1 MTWHTQRAQLRRPVR
16 ARTSWYPRPPSMT
29 NMIFEDCLI
38 SSAHSGSSCSRRYL
52 AEPEYLA
59 RLSAAGGAA
68 AGVSAAAGVAS
79 GVSAEACDLGPAS
92 RPMCQSD
99 KSESRC
105 ETSTMNVTVVE
116 TSTTRRTSPAISL
129 VEPR

>member
-1 MTWHTQRAQLRRPVR
+1 MSINYYDKIPNNVNLANDRKLQRALEHWQPHFLKWWSDQGPKGFQSNDVYLRTAVGVD
-16 ARTSWYPRPPSMT
+16 AK
-29 NMIFEDCLI
+29 
-38 SSAHSGSSCSRRYL
+38 
-52 AEPEYLA
+52 
-59 RLSAAGGAA
+59 GA
-68 AGVSAAAGVAS
+68 VSAGVAS

-99 KSESRC
+99 ESESRC